1 MAHFIA
7 IIIGMPFIIIIIG
20 MPMAIIE
27 FIASQASRIM
37 SIDMPSIGM
46 HFIIMP
52 SLPISHVMRAIIIG
66 RIIMGIG
73 IIIGMPFIIIGFIMP
88 IIGFMPFIIGMP
100 IMPLIMGIWFIMG
113 MPIIGIWPF
122 IEFIIGI
129 CIGIAAFM
137 CVAPPAANAGC
148 VKGTRRIARS
158 GAPSTRGRAI
168 PLWGQMGCPR

>member
-20 MPMAIIE
+20 MPIAIIE
-27 FIASQASRIM
+27 FMASQHSRIM

-52 SLPISHVMRAIIIG
+52 SLPISHVVRAIIIG

-73 IIIGMPFIIIGFIMP
+73 IIIGMPFIIGFIMP
-88 IIGFMPFIIGMP
+88 IIGFMPFIMGMP
-100 IMPLIMGIWFIMG
+100 IMPFIIGIWFIMPFIIG
-113 MPIIGIWPF
+113 MPIIGIWAFIPF
-122 IEFIIGI
+122 IMGIGI

-137 CVAPPAANAGC
+137 CVAPPAE
-148 VKGTRRIARS
+148 AR
-158 GAPSTRGRAI
+158 AV
-168 PLWGQMGCPR
+168 

>member
-20 MPMAIIE
+20 MPIAIIE
-27 FIASQASRIM
+27 FMASQHSRIM

-73 IIIGMPFIIIGFIMP
+73 IIIGMPFIIGFIMP
-88 IIGFMPFIIGMP
+88 IMGFMPFIIGMP
-100 IMPLIMGIWFIMG
+100 IMPFIIGIWFIMPFIIG
-113 MPIIGIWPF
+113 MPIIGIWAFIPF
-122 IEFIIGI
+122 IMGIGI

-137 CVAPPAANAGC
+137 CVAPP
-148 VKGTRRIARS
+148 
-158 GAPSTRGRAI
+158 RG
-168 PLWGQMGCPR
+168 